1 MSELRRALGKWD
13 LTALGVN
20 QVIGGAVFALPA
32 GLAFHLGAWSWVGIG
47 LAGLLSMA
55 VALNF
60 AEAGSRFDGT
70 GGPYLYT
77 RTALGRFI
85 GFEVGWMA
93 WFVRVA
99 SWASV
104 VNILVD
110 ALGRY
115 WPVLL
120 TPWPRAALISGVI
133 LTIMVLNLAGIR
145 QSSTAVNL
153 LTIGKLTPLAIFI
166 LIGLPHLDLAAL
178 QLGPLPAFDDIT
190 TAALLM
196 IFAFGGYE
204 VIPVPAGEARNP
216 KRDVPFAMIMAII
229 IVAVVM
235 TLAQIVTLGTLPDL
249 ATSKTRTPLADAAM
263 LFIGSWGAIM
273 MTIGA
278 SISVAGNNVGAAI
291 SGSRHLFALAENDDV
306 PRIFARVH
314 PRFRTPDVAIVFTCL
329 VTLVLAVSGS
339 FVYLAVVSA
348 IARLL
353 VYSGTCAAVLALR
366 RQSRAPFTIP
376 FGAAIPV
383 IALLVCLGL
392 LTQATLEQLRGGGLA
407 LLAGAVLYLI
417 ARSRS

>member
-1 MSELRRALGKWD
+1 
-13 LTALGVN
+13 
-20 QVIGGAVFALPA
+20 
-32 GLAFHLGAWSWVGIG
+32 
-47 LAGLLSMA
+47 
-55 VALNF
+55 
-60 AEAGSRFDGT
+60 
-70 GGPYLYT
+70 
-77 RTALGRFI
+77 
-85 GFEVGWMA
+85 
-93 WFVRVA
+93 
-99 SWASV
+99 
-104 VNILVD
+104 
-110 ALGRY
+110 
-115 WPVLL
+115 
-120 TPWPRAALISGVI
+120 
-133 LTIMVLNLAGIR
+133 
-145 QSSTAVNL
+145 
-153 LTIGKLTPLAIFI
+153 
-166 LIGLPHLDLAAL
+166 
-178 QLGPLPAFDDIT
+178 
-190 TAALLM
+190 
-196 IFAFGGYE
+196 
-204 VIPVPAGEARNP
+204 
-216 KRDVPFAMIMAII
+216 MIMAII

-417 ARSRS
+417 ARSRT